1 MRLSAACSLV
11 CWACCCA
18 ARSSEGWVQ
27 LLAELRQTLIA
38 LQEPFFHQPDLA
50 GTINASTAAE
60 HPAKNAAGNQPGE
73 HAESYFNLD
82 IYARDLRSDDVVEKP
97 NNWVRA
103 IHRRSR
109 ASKAGMMKKQQL

>member
-1 MRLSAACSLV
+1 MFAGLLGLLQ
-11 CWACCCA
+11 CCA
-18 ARSSEGWVQ
+18 ELRALGIQ

-38 LQEPFFHQPDLA
+38 LQEPFSHQPDLA

-82 IYARDLRSDDVVEKP
+82 IYARDMRSADVVEKP